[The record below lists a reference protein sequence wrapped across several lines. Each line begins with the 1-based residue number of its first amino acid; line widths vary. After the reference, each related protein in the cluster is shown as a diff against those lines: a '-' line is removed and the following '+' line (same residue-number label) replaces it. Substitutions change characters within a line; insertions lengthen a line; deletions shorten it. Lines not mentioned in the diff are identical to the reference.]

1 MPTEMKTHFNNRS
14 IPPVTAEQLQSVGV
28 DPSDLWFSPT
38 FLTWVFGGRTG
49 CLLYPYKTTGYIIQA
64 LGLTPNPEA

>member
-1 MPTEMKTHFNNRS
+1 MKTHFNNRS

-28 DPSDLWFSPT
+28 DPADLWFSPT
-38 FLTWVFGGRTG
+38 FRTWCFGGRTG
-49 CLLYPYKTTGYIIQA
+49 LFHAYKTTGHIIQA

>member
-1 MPTEMKTHFNNRS
+1 MKTHFNNRS

-28 DPSDLWFSPT
+28 NPADLWFSPT
-38 FLTWVFGGRTG
+38 FLTWCFGGRTG
-49 CLLYPYKTTGYIIQA
+49 LIYAYKTTGAIIQA